1 MMWHLARARP
11 KLVLAFVLAVLAM
24 GFFGGRILVRAV
36 YWANPAHHNQTV
48 EGWMTVG
55 YIAKSWGVDPMALD
69 ALAGLPK
76 PEVKG
81 HPQPLVE
88 IARDRGVAVD
98 VVIGQTEAALQALL
112 AQKPKDAGQ

>member
-1 MMWHLARARP
+1 MWQLARTRP
-11 KLVLAFVLAVLAM
+11 RLVFAFVLALALAA
-24 GFFGGRILVRAV
+24 FFGGRIVVRAV
-36 YWANPAHHNQTV
+36 YWANPAHHNQAI

-55 YIAKSWGVDPMALD
+55 YIGKSWGIDPLELD

-76 PEVKG
+76 PDVKG

-98 VVIGQTEAALQALL
+98 VVIAEAEAALQTLL
-112 AQKPKDAGQ
+112 AKKPKDADQ